1 MWETIRRW
9 FKQYNCEHSN
19 RVLVGITREPMTDA
33 RQGAYHCPDCER
45 EWTSWRLPDSVAR

>member
-9 FKQYNCEHSN
+9 FKQVNCEHRN
-19 RVLVGITREPMTDA
+19 RVLVGIGREPMTYT
-33 RQGAYHCPDCER
+33 RQGSYHCPDCDR